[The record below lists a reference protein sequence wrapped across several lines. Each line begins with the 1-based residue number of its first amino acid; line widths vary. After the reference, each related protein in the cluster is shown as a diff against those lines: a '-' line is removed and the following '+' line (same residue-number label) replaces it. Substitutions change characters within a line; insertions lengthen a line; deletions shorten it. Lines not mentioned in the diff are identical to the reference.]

1 MELTEEMLRE
11 LELPEE
17 AAERIWQA
25 HRETVDALRAEA
37 ESARGEVQRLNEAEQ
52 RRAAEEALR
61 GELRRLGAQ
70 EEAIPLLTM
79 AALPQAVM
87 AGGRL
92 QNAQALLAPLRRQYP
107 GLFPEEPTRPPA
119 AWQPGCSGR
128 EAISAMSEGEINA
141 RWDEV
146 REMLRSP

>member
-11 LELPEE
+11 MELPAE
-17 AAERIWQA
+17 AAEQIWQA

-37 ESARGEVQRLNEAEQ
+37 ENARGEVQRLNEAEN

-79 AALPQAVM
+79 AALPGAEM

-92 QNAQALLAPLRRQYP
+92 QNAQALLAPLQRQYP
-107 GLFPEEPTRPPA
+107 GLFPEAPARPPE
-119 AWQPGCSGR
+119 AWQPGRSGR
-128 EAISAMSEGEINA
+128 EAIGAMSEVEINA

-146 REMLRSP
+146 REMLHNL